1 MQITKLWPVILGFLL
16 VLWGLMEIEAVS
28 YENDNVVLGAVALA
42 AGLFL
47 LADMVRKTKEENG
60 E

>member
-16 VLWGLMEIEAVS
+16 VLWGLLLLGAVS
-28 YENDNVVLGAVALA
+28 FDNSSDVLGAVALA

-47 LADMVRKTKEENG
+47 LADMVRQTKEDKG